1 MLIATELAQAATG
14 LDRGAHFFRL
24 SRKAVAEAQVLTRT
38 LWSDL
43 ARTGPLWGGT
53 RIVHRGRDLHP
64 SVFTSGAITGGSV
77 VHSYLDPT
85 VVIDLLND
93 GATLI
98 CDHLQEHSRVVQDM
112 QELLEYGLA
121 AKVWMQAYLTKAN
134 EPAFAEHAD
143 DHNFYGLQLVGTK
156 SWTLSGQGRP
166 SSDIDLEPGMCV
178 YCPAGT
184 PHTVSGRGEL
194 SLHLTI
200 AFDWLN
206 EDRRLSGSALGAH
219 ELDLFAHIKRIGSFA
234 PVAFTS
240 DSELVKFA
248 IFRFAAR
255 VSPQVD
261 FRVDRIIVT
270 DGAKQIGLDPVLKG
284 AVRSLLT
291 GGGFSIR
298 DLAIASELDEELILQ
313 FVTFGV
319 RNGFLLCA

>member
-1 MLIATELAQAATG
+1 
-14 LDRGAHFFRL
+14 
-24 SRKAVAEAQVLTRT
+24 
-38 LWSDL
+38 
-43 ARTGPLWGGT
+43 
-53 RIVHRGRDLHP
+53 
-64 SVFTSGAITGGSV
+64 
-77 VHSYLDPT
+77 
-85 VVIDLLND
+85 
-93 GATLI
+93 
-98 CDHLQEHSRVVQDM
+98 
-112 QELLEYGLA
+112 
-121 AKVWMQAYLTKAN
+121 
-134 EPAFAEHAD
+134 
-143 DHNFYGLQLVGTK
+143 
-156 SWTLSGQGRP
+156 
-166 SSDIDLEPGMCV
+166 
-178 YCPAGT
+178 
-184 PHTVSGRGEL
+184 VSGRGEL